1 MYTVLFENL
10 IRESQIDL
18 SDKICNGVVNGIMDP
33 KNLAFSYRDYENT
46 PVWFLNT
53 VDDYLYNDAYNA
65 YIFTINSYKDLHSIL
80 QIQNCII
87 QEHPQYDLS
96 GCNIYVL
103 FKNDNAY
110 EDDIGTWF
118 SIQRMMYNNAIFL
131 LDVSQYGVVI
141 SRIVKDC
148 NRYLNNSQIKKPE
161 VKNDE
166 PVSPDL
172 KLEFPT
178 SRKDYMKLVEPTNS
192 YYSYTITTKEYDNKK
207 EDNKLGLNI
216 LGKIESGE
224 IDDPKI
230 LKALLSKIESGEI
243 NNPEDIEKSI
253 KYMNRSV
260 NEPIKKYYSSM
271 VKDDTKENI
280 KPSKPDST
288 ISIDDNT
295 NIPSMKEW
303 LSFIGYNKKEEDK
316 TKTSTK
322 KEKVVALVYNKDTDN
337 YRKVE
342 ELMDKVYD
350 LYRSNPDDVKFVL
363 RTYDDFIKKDSGDDN
378 IEKYIIIADSM
389 DGLYYLYFEYL
400 DKRKCKPF
408 TQEKDKWMLVAD
420 NDIYATIDYNILL
433 HKDDHMVQSGLVE
446 WALSNIIF
454 LL

>member
-53 VDDYLYNDAYNA
+53 VDDYQNGDVYNT
-65 YIFTINSYKDLHSIL
+65 YIFTINSYKDLYTIL
-80 QIQNCII
+80 QIQDSII

-207 EDNKLGLNI
+207 EEDNNLGLSI

-408 TQEKDKWMLVAD
+408 TQEKDKWTLVAD
-420 NDIYATIDYNILL
+420 SDIYSTISAKPIKFNKSDF
-433 HKDDHMVQSGLVE
+433 VE
-446 WALSNIIF
+446 WALTNITF

>member
-207 EDNKLGLNI
+207 EEDNNLGLSI

-408 TQEKDKWMLVAD
+408 TQEKDKWTLVAD
-420 NDIYATIDYNILL
+420 SDIYSTISAKPIKFNKSDF
-433 HKDDHMVQSGLVE
+433 VE
-446 WALSNIIF
+446 WALTNITF

>member
-10 IRESQIDL
+10 IKESQIDL
-18 SDKICNGVVNGIMDP
+18 YDKIYNEVSNGVMDP
-33 KNLAFSYRDYENT
+33 TKLAFSYRDYENT
-46 PVWFLNT
+46 PGWFLNC
-53 VDDYLYNDAYNA
+53 VDDYLYKDAYNA
-65 YIFTINSYKDLHSIL
+65 YIFTINSYKDLHNIL

-110 EDDIGTWF
+110 EDDIGAWF
-118 SIQRMMYNNAIFL
+118 NIQRMMYNHAIYL

-141 SRIVKDC
+141 SRIAKGC
-148 NRYLNNSQIKKPE
+148 NRYLTNSQIKNPE
-161 VKNDE
+161 IPDND
-166 PVSPDL
+166 PVSPNL
-172 KLEFPT
+172 
-178 SRKDYMKLVEPTNS
+178 RVELSSNDSINCLPKIN
-192 YYSYTITTKEYDNKK
+192 KE
-207 EDNKLGLNI
+207 GLNI

-224 IDDPKI
+224 IDDPKV
-230 LKALLSKIESGEI
+230 LEALLSKIDSGEI

-253 KYMNRSV
+253 KYMNRSA

-280 KPSKPDST
+280 KPSKPDLT
-288 ISIDDNT
+288 ISIGDNT

-303 LSFIGYNKKEEDK
+303 LTSIGYAIGCDKKEEDK
-316 TKTSTK
+316 TSTN
-322 KEKVVALVYNKDTDN
+322 KEKVIALVYNKDTDN

-342 ELMDKVYD
+342 ELMNKVYD
-350 LYRSNPDDVKFVL
+350 IYKLQPDDVKFVL
-363 RTYDDFIKKDSGDDN
+363 RTYDDFIGKDSGDDN

-408 TQEKDKWMLVAD
+408 IQEKDKWVLVAD
-420 NDIYATIDYNILL
+420 SDIYTTIDYNKLN
-433 HKDDHMVQSGLVE
+433 KSGFVE
-446 WALSNIIF
+446 WALTNITF

>member
-10 IRESQIDL
+10 IKESQVDL
-18 SDKICNGVVNGIMDP
+18 YDKIYNEVSNGVMDST
-33 KNLAFSYRDYENT
+33 NLAFSYRDYENT
-46 PVWFLNT
+46 PGWFLSS

-118 SIQRMMYNNAIFL
+118 NIQRMLYNHAIYL

-141 SRIVKDC
+141 SRIAKDC
-148 NRYLNNSQIKKPE
+148 NRYLTNSQTNSQIKKPE
-161 VKNDE
+161 IKNDNDT
-166 PVSPDL
+166 VSPDL

-178 SRKDYMKLVEPTNS
+178 SRKDYTKLVEPTNS

-207 EDNKLGLNI
+207 EEDNKLGLNI

-303 LSFIGYNKKEEDK
+303 LSSIGYNKKEED
-316 TKTSTK
+316 KTSTK

-342 ELMDKVYD
+342 ELMNKVYD
-350 LYRSNPDDVKFVL
+350 IYKPQPDDMKFVL
-363 RTYDDFIKKDSGDDN
+363 RTYEDFINKDSGDYN

-408 TQEKDKWMLVAD
+408 TQEKDKWVLVAD
-420 NDIYATIDYNILL
+420 SDIYSTISAKPIKFNN
-433 HKDDHMVQSGLVE
+433 SGFVE
-446 WALSNIIF
+446 WALTNITF